1 MLQVSLRKRATN
13 YRALLQ
19 KITYE
24 DEASHAFSPPCIIQ
38 CTHKSPECSWNC
50 LLRVD
55 RRQINEALPP
65 KSAWKVHLAPLR
77 EYTHQI
83 HVVIHCSD
91 SVDFA
96 AASACVVEGAEEG
109 EGIRIYIYIYI

>member
-1 MLQVSLRKRATN
+1 MLQVSFCKRTTN

-19 KITYE
+19 KITCK
-24 DEASHAFSPPCIIQ
+24 DEASYEFLPPCIIQ
-38 CTHKSPECSWNC
+38 CTHKSPECSGNN

-96 AASACVVEGAEEG
+96 AAKAVVVEDAEEG
-109 EGIRIYIYIYI
+109 EGLRIYK